1 MMSEVRKL
9 TFFISSPGDV
19 YEERTLAQRVM
30 DRLQSEFA
38 GRAVLEP
45 VFWEHEPLLAT
56 DTFQTQISKPSDS
69 DVMIAILWSRL
80 GTRLP
85 KDFTREDGSR
95 YESGTEF
102 EFEDA
107 VRGFR
112 DSGKPQLLVY
122 RKMAKA
128 SVQLDDEDA
137 LMERIDQKKKLD
149 SFINRWFHDTE
160 EGTLKAAFHPFES
173 ASEFELVLERHLRKI
188 IQRALPESAEADF
201 TSTAV
206 WKQGSPYR
214 GLQTFDFEHA
224 PIFFGRT
231 KAIGDVLDAL
241 RRQASEGRAFVLVI
255 GMSGGGKSS
264 LARAGVMPM
273 LTQPGVI
280 EGVGMWRRAT
290 YRPSDVRGDLFLGL
304 ATALLRDHGLRLPD
318 MTPEELGE
326 VLRQS
331 PTAALALIK
340 TSLAQDATELAQQ
353 GQGGKNPTA
362 RLALLVDQMEEIFTQ
377 DWVTDKDR
385 ERFIEC
391 LDKLARSGRVWVVS
405 TFRSDLYPR
414 CTKLP
419 KLVELKEGSGQYDL
433 MPPTATEIGQMVRL
447 PTRAAGL
454 RFEEDPSS
462 NERLDDMLRDA
473 AAARP
478 ELLPL
483 LQFTLQE
490 LYERRRDDGTLTLE
504 AYHELGGVEGS
515 LAKRA
520 EAVFEQLPEDVRA
533 ALPKVLEKL
542 VHVRSGAQE
551 AIGRRRAH
559 LDDFDEEHQK
569 QLVDAF
575 IEARLFVTELD
586 EDVAAVMVTHE
597 ALLWHWPRVQ
607 EWVEQNRENLR
618 VHSRVSA
625 ASERWIRENRNAD
638 LLLPTGKPL
647 EEGKSLLE
655 IEATLNTYERA
666 FIDASIA
673 AERKRQN
680 IKRAVVAMLAVLAI
694 TASLAAVFATQ
705 QRKRADAERARAEVE
720 AQTAK
725 RTSDF
730 LVGLFEV
737 SDPSEAR
744 GNEITAR
751 EILEAGAGRIDREL
765 SDEPETQA
773 KLMETIGKVYTS
785 LGLLDQAVP
794 LLERSVAQRRS
805 LADPAQDEIASSLD
819 NLGYVLALKS
829 ELEPA
834 ETAYVEA
841 LEARRAIYGESH
853 PLVADTLT
861 GLAYVKTLAGEFETA
876 EALLREALEMR
887 RSALGERHEAVAENL
902 EELGLVL
909 FEQGLYEQ
917 AENLL
922 GQALDMR
929 RELLGTEPH
938 PDVSENINNLA
949 VVVYTQGRSRD
960 AENLFR
966 EALEMKRALLDE
978 SHPEIA
984 IGMNNLAFLLHDNGD
999 LEAAER
1005 MYEGV
1010 LDIQTRVLGPS
1021 HPEVAVTMINLA
1033 SVLNDAGRRD
1043 EAIER
1048 ARQSLEIRREAYEGE
1063 HPEVAK
1069 GMMTLAQWLSRADQ
1083 QEEAE
1088 ALLRDA
1094 LKMRERLLAGTHPD
1108 VAMSRVALG
1117 NLLVDQSRFDEGCA
1131 LGAGAPDLLS
1141 EPLGEDHWRVA
1152 VARSLVGACKLAEG
1166 DAESAETYLLL
1177 SLERLKDETGAR
1189 NSFRN
1194 QTLKRLADMYETTDR
1209 PAEAARYRRMLDE
1222 ASLESPR

>member
-107 VRGFR
+107 VRGFQE
-112 DSGKPQLLVY
+112 SGKPQLLVY

-231 KAIGDVLDAL
+231 KAIGDVLDGL

-280 EGVGMWRRAT
+280 EGVGKWRRAI

-304 ATALLRDHGLRLPD
+304 ATALLGDHGLRLPD
-318 MTPEELGE
+318 MTPEEFGE

-353 GQGGKNPTA
+353 GQGGKKPTA

-385 ERFIEC
+385 EHFIEC

-414 CTKLP
+414 CAKLP

-433 MPPTATEIGQMVRL
+433 MAPTATEIGQMVRL

-520 EAVFEQLPEDVRA
+520 EAVFEQLPEDEQA

-542 VHVRSGAQE
+542 VHVHSGAQE

-559 LDDFDEEHQK
+559 LDDFDEENQR

-625 ASERWIRENRNAD
+625 AAERWIRENRNAD

-680 IKRAVVAMLAVLAI
+680 IKRAVVAMLAVMAV
-694 TASLAAVFATQ
+694 TATGGAVVATQ
-705 QRKRADAERARAEVE
+705 QKKLAEEQRARAEVE
-720 AQTAK
+720 ARTAR

-730 LVGLFEV
+730 IVGLFEV

-751 EILEAGAGRIDREL
+751 EILDAGADRIDAEL
-765 SDEPETQA
+765 ADEPEIQA
-773 KLMETIGKVYTS
+773 KLMDTIGKVYTS
-785 LGLLDQAVP
+785 LGLFNEAIP
-794 LLERSVAQRRS
+794 LLRRSVDQRKGLDVPDSEVADS
-805 LADPAQDEIASSLD
+805 LASL
-819 NLGYVLALKS
+819 GEVLALKS
-829 ELEPA
+829 ELDDA
-834 ETAYVEA
+834 EAAYEEA
-841 LEARRAIYGESH
+841 LEKRQAIYGEKH
-853 PLVADTLT
+853 PLIADTLA
-861 GLAYVKTLAGEFETA
+861 GMAYVKTLRGDFA
-876 EALLREALEMR
+876 EAELLLR
-887 RSALGERHEAVAENL
+887 
-902 EELGLVL
+902 
-909 FEQGLYEQ
+909 
-917 AENLL
+917 
-922 GQALDMR
+922 QALDMR
-929 RELLGTEPH
+929 RETLGGENEDVAKNLEDLGLVLYEQGNYNGAEQLLRQSLDIQRTVFGTEAH
-938 PDVSENINNLA
+938 PDVANNLNNLA
-949 VVVYTQGRSRD
+949 LVMYSAGQVKT
-960 AENLFR
+960 AEDLFR
-966 EALEMKRALLDE
+966 EALEMNRKLLDE
-978 SHPEIA
+978 THPSIA
-984 IGMNNLAFLLHDNGD
+984 IGLNNVAFLLHDQGEYVEAEQLY
-999 LEAAER
+999 LETLA
-1005 MYEGV
+1005 
-1010 LDIQTRVLGPS
+1010 IQRKALGEN
-1021 HPEVAVTMINLA
+1021 HPEVASTMVNLA
-1033 SVLNDAGRRD
+1033 SLLNDADRTE
-1043 EAIER
+1043 EAIEL
-1048 ARQSLEIRREAYEGE
+1048 AEQALEIQRRIHGGQHPDIARAMMAVAQWHYEAGQMPDAEAFLREALQMRKELLG
-1063 HPEVAK
+1063 
-1069 GMMTLAQWLSRADQ
+1069 
-1083 QEEAE
+1083 AE
-1088 ALLRDA
+1088 
-1094 LKMRERLLAGTHPD
+1094 HPD
-1108 VAMSRVALG
+1108 VVMTRVALG
-1117 NLLVDQSRFDEGCA
+1117 NVLADSDRLNEACTLV
-1131 LGAGAPDLLS
+1131 AGAPEELAGA
-1141 EPLGEDHWRVA
+1141 LGDDHWRVA
-1152 VARSLVGACKLAEG
+1152 VAYSLDGACLTSDGAFE
-1166 DAESAETYLLL
+1166 DAEIELLKSL
-1177 SLERLKDETGAR
+1177 DRLEEEAGALEFFKFQALERLV
-1189 NSFRN
+1189 
-1194 QTLKRLADMYETTDR
+1194 RLYESWGK
-1209 PAEAARYRRMLDE
+1209 AKE
-1222 ASLESPR
+1222 ASKYRKTLTADQGD

>member
-1 MMSEVRKL
+1 
-9 TFFISSPGDV
+9 V

-56 DTFQTQISKPSDS
+56 DTFQTQISKPADS
-69 DVMIAILWSRL
+69 DVMVAILWSRL

-95 YESGTEF
+95 YDSGTEF

-112 DSGKPQLLVY
+112 ENGKPQLLVY

-137 LMERIDQKKKLD
+137 LMDRIDQKKKLD
-149 SFINRWFHDTE
+149 KFINRWFHDTE

-173 ASEFELVLERHLRKI
+173 ASEFELVLERHLRKV
-188 IQRALPESAEADF
+188 IQKALPESAGAEAAA
-201 TSTAV
+201 TAV
-206 WKQGSPYR
+206 WKQGSPFR

-241 RRQASEGRAFVLVI
+241 RRQATEGRAFVLML

-280 EGVGMWRRAT
+280 EGVGMWRRAI

-304 ATALLRDHGLRLPD
+304 ATALLKEHGLRLPD
-318 MTPEELGE
+318 MTPEEMGE
-326 VLRQS
+326 VLKQS

-340 TSLAQDATELAQQ
+340 TSLAQDATDLAQK
-353 GQGGKNPTA
+353 GQGGKTPTA

-385 ERFIEC
+385 EKFIEC

-490 LYERRRDDGTLTLE
+490 LYDRRRDDGTLTLE

-520 EAVFEQLPEDVRA
+520 ENVFEESPGEVQQ

-559 LDDFDEEHQK
+559 LEDFDNPEQK
-569 QLVDAF
+569 QLVEAF

-625 ASERWIRENRNAD
+625 AAERWLKDNRNAD

-647 EEGKSLLE
+647 EEGKSLIE
-655 IEATLNTYERA
+655 IEATLNTYEKA
-666 FIDASIA
+666 FIDASIG

-680 IKRAVVAMLAVLAI
+680 IKRAVVAMLAVLAV
-694 TASLAAVFATQ
+694 TATGSAVVATQ
-705 QRKRADAERARAEVE
+705 QRKVAEEQRARAEVE
-720 AQTAK
+720 ATTAR

-730 LVGLFEV
+730 IVGLFEV

-744 GNEITAR
+744 GNEILAR
-751 EILEAGAGRIDREL
+751 EILDAGAGRIDTEL
-765 SDEPETQA
+765 ADEPEIQA
-773 KLMETIGKVYTS
+773 KLMDTIGKVYTS
-785 LGLLDQAVP
+785 LGLFNEAAP
-794 LLERSVAQRRS
+794 LLQRSVDQRRN
-805 LADPAQDEIASSLD
+805 LEVADSEIADSLD
-819 NLGYVLALKS
+819 NLGEVLALKS
-829 ELEPA
+829 ELGEA
-834 ETAYVEA
+834 EAAYTEA
-841 LEARRAIYGESH
+841 LEKRRAIHGELH
-853 PLVADTLT
+853 PLVAETLT
-861 GLAYVKTLAGEFETA
+861 GLAYVKSLKGEFPEA
-876 EALLREALEMR
+876 ELLLRQALDMR
-887 RSALGERHEAVAENL
+887 RQILGGENEAVAENL
-902 EELGLVL
+902 EELGLAL
-909 FEQGLYEQ
+909 FDQGEYESADQ
-917 AENLL
+917 LL
-922 GQALDMR
+922 SQALDMR
-929 RELLGTEPH
+929 RDLLGSDPH
-938 PDVSENINNLA
+938 PDVAENINNLA
-949 VVVYTQGRSRD
+949 LVAYSQGRSED
-960 AENLFR
+960 AQELFR
-966 EALEMKRALLDE
+966 EALNMKREMLDE

-984 IGMNNLAFLLHDNGD
+984 IGMNNLAILLHDNGN
-999 LEAAER
+999 LEAAEQ
-1005 MYEGV
+1005 MYMEV
-1010 LDIQTRVLGPS
+1010 VEIQRRVLGES
-1021 HPEVAVTMINLA
+1021 HPEVAVTTINLG
-1033 SVLNDAGRRD
+1033 SVLNDQDRRD
-1043 EAIER
+1043 EAILL
-1048 ARQSLEIRREAYEGE
+1048 AREALEIRRAAYDTD

-1069 GMMTLAQWLSRADQ
+1069 GMMTLAQWLEQNGEA
-1083 QEEAE
+1083 EEAE
-1088 ALLRDA
+1088 TLLRGA
-1094 LKMRERLLAGTHPD
+1094 LEMRMRLLDENHPD
-1108 VAMSRVALG
+1108 VLMSRVVLG
-1117 NLLVDQSRFDEGCA
+1117 NLLADQGRFDDACE
-1131 LGAGAPDLLS
+1131 LGAGTPGLLA

-1152 VARSLVGACKLAEG
+1152 VARSLVGACLAAAG
-1166 DAESAETYLLL
+1166 DNAAAETELLA
-1177 SLERLKDETGAR
+1177 SLERLDVDSGPRVAFKKQTLRRLIQLYSDMDRPSDMEKYRLMLTSSGAR
-1189 NSFRN
+1189 
-1194 QTLKRLADMYETTDR
+1194 
-1209 PAEAARYRRMLDE
+1209 
-1222 ASLESPR
+1222 